1 MNEESNEPGFAKHKL
16 RLEKL
21 LTDLLAFNEA
31 GAEAARPVT
40 LDQSRVGRLS
50 RMDAMQGQQMAA
62 ETVRRRTEEI
72 QRIRAAL
79 SRIEKDEYG
88 YCLRCEEDIDEK
100 RLESNPSA
108 PLCIRCARG

>member
-1 MNEESNEPGFAKHKL
+1 MNEEPEETIFVRFKL
-16 RLEKL
+16 LLEKQ
-21 LTDLLAFNEA
+21 LAELQVLNEV

-79 SRIEKDEYG
+79 SRIERDEYG

-108 PLCIRCARG
+108 TLCIKCARG